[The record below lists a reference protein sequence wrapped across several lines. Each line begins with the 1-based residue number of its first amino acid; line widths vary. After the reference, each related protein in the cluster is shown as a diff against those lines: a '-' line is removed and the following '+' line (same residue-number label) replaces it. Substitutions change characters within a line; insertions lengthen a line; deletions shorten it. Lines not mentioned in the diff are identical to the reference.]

1 MINTAYCSARPPLLL
16 LPSFP
21 SCHVSICQ
29 CLKSTMLCQRCTL
42 TPSKKKKSKKKK
54 HTFCSLRNARPLEIK
69 IPFHFCLK
77 NLLPILNAMNYST
90 LYDSIFF
97 LFYSQ
102 NQNQGGWKVTSLP
115 TLTLCR
121 NQALLGCVQLGL
133 EHLPRWRLHSL
144 ATQPIPLLNYPL
156 RGKEY
161 VFKEASHISV
171 CAVSLH
177 SFPLQVLPV

>member
-1 MINTAYCSARPPLLL
+1 MINTAYCSARPPLVL

-54 HTFCSLRNARPLEIK
+54 HTFCSLGNARPSEIK

-90 LYDSIFF
+90 LYDFYFFF
-97 LFYSQ
+97 LFTKSESGRLEGDKLAYSD
-102 NQNQGGWKVTSLP
+102 
-115 TLTLCR
+115 
-121 NQALLGCVQLGL
+121 
-133 EHLPRWRLHSL
+133 
-144 ATQPIPLLNYPL
+144 
-156 RGKEY
+156 
-161 VFKEASHISV
+161 
-171 CAVSLH
+171 
-177 SFPLQVLPV
+177 PLQKSGSAGLRPTGS